1 MSCKIQ
7 VNHSSVT
14 EQLRKEVGTNEVLF
28 QTYFSEVMSE
38 DEFTPK
44 FNNWCKDHLDKTFDV
59 NNIETAA
66 EAVAAIKRYYNENY
80 PDINYSSKIKDDIIN
95 IGIFGYSSIAARD
108 FAKRVSA
115 NFMLD
120 FYHQLAHD
128 FHEKI
133 KGSKK
138 AYFADAVT
146 GRMEEIIAERLS
158 AITNMSEDDIYEI
171 IDEGDIAKLE
181 ELFGDNT
188 SIQNKNL
195 LAVYKEMIANRE
207 SFFTDVFRDS
217 RLGDLRFE
225 SDDDMSETGTYE
237 SVDEQQEGD
246 NNTPTDEDENKSQ
259 TDDKNNSIKELNEK
273 LGDYNNFMT
282 HVDMSVRSYLNSL
295 KKLNSEM
302 SFDGHYDYDL
312 NNDLGLP
319 DTMNA
324 EECCAVLYG
333 YGDFTNVASMITSI
347 REIAKNIPGF
357 TAFYQMADYLKE
369 NGDFAYEVY
378 RTFGKI
384 VISKLE
390 TILDGNN
397 AKSRISNR
405 TADKLTSL
413 RFEYLNS
420 VKATS
425 ILIDDISSKSIYKEL
440 YDDIESFKSLYEFYE
455 KISTNENTD
464 NAVLTTTNDELNR
477 QKKELI
483 AKLSSQLRR
492 YYPTIEDIAISN
504 YVSNAHNEDT
514 VGNFLNLAQL
524 LKETIDASYF
534 TQQQYNSRKAEIG
547 RAWAFNTK
555 LAEDKLKG
563 LRIKEKPMDMTD
575 LYEVDYVDSA
585 TQAAAF
591 NLTNELVKYTMVKT
605 ELNSRNV
612 HGNQSSDVI
621 NNSMITNIIN
631 TLKSQTAL
639 ENFGKYKG
647 QSRQYD
653 FSNIMIEHWN
663 YKKDEN
669 GNILKDKDGN
679 QIKDGT
685 QPINYGLFTQ
695 NPETKELT
703 PTPYAQR
710 LIRARLFNGATDI
723 ITSSNVLYSEMS
735 KGDYTVTG
743 FINFF
748 NTEENKEVISNKT
761 KDKVSILFAN
771 YFMRI
776 PSDAPKNFII
786 MAPRYSVGESRVG
799 ANDGLFRIEN
809 KVKADEKVY
818 QQINNI
824 ITVEQEYAALEG
836 NVVKRTL
843 NQLINDVTS
852 KDINNIV
859 LQNKK
864 AIFEENP
871 KVGNKVNVTFDYT
884 SKDGVSTQYV
894 LEGTLASDN
903 GRLVLQAPEFKGF
916 VGNTKSSDVNTSL
929 FNYFQKK
936 LIKKG
941 DIKRTINTSH
951 PIYQQFRQAFVQEL
965 NDAATAL
972 DRFFVTKNG
981 MVVLDDDINSPTYR
995 QPIFREGFDNTKATT
1010 RKLYAGYH
1018 VGKGKNIYEIDNS
1031 GKAHLTGTVFTSDR
1045 FKITKINKDG
1055 SVSEENYG
1063 QKILH
1068 EAVDFLYGGANGK
1081 YIQTTRSDNG
1091 VSVVLNDTQEA
1102 AIEKYLTE
1110 FINDYITDTQDRLEQ
1125 YEDFIPSN
1133 LINDNNVAEFAL
1145 NHHLMYINFNDLF
1158 EGDTKFYKDAQTFLK
1173 RAKEGQGSGVPYG
1186 IVDYNMDLSTPRTV
1200 IPSRLNTKTFERTL
1214 ADGSK
1219 DVLNKKAYDNAIA
1232 QGMTKEEAK
1241 RVANTINQTN
1251 KFRGVTIKN
1260 TIRTGETIGVFE
1272 KDKKGNIIYK
1282 NEKGEIVDKHSKGAV
1297 AQIKVKGSLFHKLIE
1312 ALTANKE
1319 ITKKEAENKAAN
1331 MLAGYD
1337 STTVNDA
1344 QSYITFEEWV
1354 RRISARG
1361 QLEKYMPLI
1370 DAILDESKPLDAKTI
1385 GEFVQVQKNF
1395 YYDQH
1400 YNAELGVIAPRQI
1413 KNAEFVLV
1421 PRLIKGTQLEQ
1432 VYNLMRDN
1440 GIDQLNT
1447 EETSKAGK
1455 ANVLILWDNDGNLT
1469 QENIDDFN
1477 ANAAQATELYNY
1489 NYLYTQQETPQ
1500 HVNAENKAGIQIMK
1514 KILDNIDPSSPL
1526 WETKQ
1531 HFFRLYCENIK
1542 DSFTELMDDFK
1553 LETDENGNLKLYKDE
1568 KGNFQIKGLDY
1579 KVLFTRFQEEVAR
1592 LGLDSNMLD
1601 YVTLDDIQVSDKS
1614 NNSSFTGAITKM
1626 PVDMSYVSTKVESIA
1641 QSLFNNRITR
1651 QKLPGFHAAQITN
1664 VGWKARKAPIV
1675 YKLNSAG
1682 QGKGFSDTITEE
1694 EFNKLPL
1701 KNRMFYTK
1709 TKGNIGASK
1718 ELKYHPDG
1726 EPYIEVMLPKSAFNL
1741 KYEKPDGTLKT
1752 DEELLKEIQNAE
1764 IDKIIGYRIPTE
1776 GKQSIAIMK
1785 VVGFTDDALGSTI
1798 VVPDD
1803 WVSQTGSDFD
1813 IDSVYGIT
1821 HSTYIDENG
1830 IIQKTKYHHQ
1840 ATNTDWLRYLTKKK
1854 KDTIFNAVFKSV
1866 MKEEA
1871 EAYHNVTDKV
1881 RPIIKE
1887 VQAPYVEDRKAKDN
1901 KVNGRE
1907 SFINQINAIIDRLNQ
1922 ELENTSYTEE
1932 EKANIQEFIDK
1943 CDTLATILDIEKKT
1957 LSPKKQEK
1965 VNTFVNKYKKEF
1977 NKAAK
1982 DNSIT
1987 TYDDIDSIPSEQR
2000 NTRDARNNEIL
2011 TSMIEI
2017 LSDLSS
2023 LEENLSRS
2031 NFDDIID
2038 ARDQAIDKNIAKRR
2052 KARSPYNFLDQADYQ
2067 EDVMSGAKLKAFSVT
2082 RDTFCS
2088 ICNTV
2093 RPKLFESHK
2102 VKVVYRAEDGYTLKN
2117 LKKSFENVEEIQ
2129 DGVFVVTHDTFGWSK
2144 NNKNAAGKIL
2154 TAYSSQT
2161 TAHILDAVKEG
2172 AIPNVNDLTFQVYK
2186 LFPDLGSDYDTG
2198 VPFIMQP
2205 GISRIVAAYNS
2216 NKSIYSRGKKNPV
2229 HAAIKSVA
2237 KELLAM
2243 DGIEVTDRMSVDTVI
2258 NMLQRYNSELSS
2270 IFGAGGQKY
2279 KISLE
2284 DKEITKLLISGSRL
2298 KDRLKSEGIFEGS
2311 SPVEEKRKLLFDLGT
2326 ILQYNKLS
2334 HLGNSISAYAR
2345 VCNPDKFGAK
2355 QTIFS
2360 TNKVF
2365 SDIKDVIADENPVLY
2380 VPGTT
2385 KNDSNKHFLEAIYPG
2400 VRGNLEEFI
2409 QSSDM
2414 NSAYPPLHYFLKYA
2428 TATSIKVNRTLFATQ
2443 DPKFVEEI
2451 MKLSNS
2457 FSGANAKMDEKT
2469 YKDFQNYV
2477 LTYLYGNTQV
2487 VSSAI
2492 TYIKNKGFMVVADSN
2507 KEDERRNK
2515 EDERRRIFGYGK
2527 DPDLRVK
2534 DEDGN
2539 LVEFRVKDINDPTEN
2554 EIKAFATMSPAQK
2567 ITWIQ
2572 GHFRES
2578 GVFKY
2583 IRTTLFNERQYRK
2596 NKAGSQTIE
2605 FVEGNANIETV
2616 YHEFEKCFFN
2626 DNPLVA
2632 LAALDIIKYAFAVE
2646 GFRMKRNGV
2655 SKVIKNSALY
2665 KDANENGTG
2674 IVKELNHAIGTI
2686 ADGSIDMD
2694 ILRDRFV
2701 RSHSTMYQIEPH
2713 YVEKVDKTTT
2723 HDYLEQDGTITKK
2736 VGKYKDY
2743 ELNNGKTGQYIIN
2756 LNTNNEND
2764 KELAEKYGM
2773 IYKVGEKNNYG
2784 VNKYV
2789 KLRFSKDTILYKI
2802 KEYYGEIIA
2811 YPLNLLEENETDDW
2825 SVNVQNNKYP
2835 DSSYYEEIIDEWYHP
2850 AEGSTTTSLKQIIES
2865 KKDSLASHKFVNKN
2879 KTTRSTYATTFDI
2892 NAKKT
2897 VDTGGFEDVID
2908 KVNSYF
2914 AQNPKGRLYLRSGAL
2929 AKYITH
2935 TGPINGS
2942 IQTINGKEY
2951 QIIKIDFKRYND
2963 MYIGER
2969 NKDHEIKR
2977 VDPQVKEIIERAR
2990 DGGYRVSDA
2999 FYIEPYKAPAP
3010 KDETQEEEIE
3020 VVRHSSITELGTNS
3034 MNAMYR
3040 RQSSEGDIEAGKALR
3055 RLHDKNIKAK
3065 DASVKLNLEE
3075 VISTSAEYVTVTTN
3089 KILNDL
3095 KYFIQDETGTYHSV
3109 NDPKTI
3115 DLIRNNPDER
3125 DRFLKT
3131 LLDARAFVRNYRMI
3145 NDLDIDSEDE
3155 ALRRDLNK
3163 IKDAIN
3169 SLRNANIINY
3179 AEERFANEYLA
3190 KLSDNP
3196 LVQKEYLS
3204 LLDGYHSAGAFDAWV
3219 NDLQETSSPLLQII
3233 TKEVMGGIRAK
3244 EMQATQRVR
3253 EFKAKLNELKKA
3265 AKDAGVTIDWK
3276 NIIDEN
3282 GRFIQKYNQAFTE
3295 KLEELSNAVN
3305 VAKAEYGEGSIEYL
3319 NAKFEYDKWKLNHI
3333 HRVLKDDYYQ
3343 RKLELEEA
3351 MLKPFSEIYEAYHK
3365 LAARRREI
3373 LSHTVNG
3380 TLEER
3385 YQEELKKVKQDI
3397 DNLTAPYFY
3406 DAATGTFTEKYSID
3420 DPENP
3425 FTGKQKQ
3432 IYNIDAAIALKNYLT
3447 SMKELNDEYYTHDA
3461 KFGFD
3466 EELEK
3471 NLDIITNYEMRDANG
3486 RITTPMAELM
3496 KHDDYVKAKEW
3507 IEHNARYV
3515 MDPETQKFIN
3525 DAFKGLREGKDG
3537 RKTLGLLAKCKDA
3550 YDTHGVIN
3558 AMLFDDDE
3566 IAKIKE
3572 EQLAN
3577 YNIREGQPY
3586 ADRSL
3591 INNAPTDSTQ
3601 FKIEF
3606 YTSMKSNGIPNQEYI
3621 RLVNEINSILAPYY
3635 ETTTRTLHTSEITE
3649 EDLQKL
3655 ADLYDTIEETKKTI
3669 DATNGRTV
3677 RQYIKSNVDFVV
3689 DMEKYEEQK
3698 EYAKQKG
3705 QRYLTLWQ
3713 TVNER
3718 VEEDDSGNITVV
3730 PNRRIYGYAVPK
3742 GYKADGTGDNS
3753 MVDKKKTDALNVV
3766 HNYCKTVK
3774 TEYYYKKYKEMRAK
3788 TEAEFKAWYDANHIY
3803 NPYNHTYEPIQCWT
3817 SMEIEPMSDDGEH
3830 EIAGMWVPAF
3840 NQLEIRPKDGK
3851 DKHGNLD
3858 GSPDMTNPNYRH
3870 GMSNAAN
3877 YKSEGAK
3884 FDDTLTPITHK
3895 NYSDEINYDNNTV
3908 MNPYEQQISEYM
3920 QETLQQLAHT
3930 TSAKRYFD
3938 KGYMPSRAKR
3948 PERDAKFYAKEVVK
3962 MLGWIE
3968 GASGRE
3974 AWYED
3979 IDYANDRTPDMPML
3993 GQLKSKDS
4001 IEINYKKPQRSE
4013 YPDTEEG
4020 TTKYNKKLEEY
4031 NKNVKEAE
4039 EANAKIHRE
4048 MLDNDWESVMEEFIE
4063 KAAHFNAVQDNKY
4076 MLFYAKQML
4085 DKIDVYVKNEG
4096 FNDLQRDGINS
4107 SEDQNRYVTK
4117 KDTRLQEQY
4126 VNWIRRLVYDQWK
4139 KPNNHLTKYANIL
4152 QSMTSAK
4159 FMMLNVTGGIANVT
4173 LGETQIL
4180 GEVFAKEYF
4189 GKDTWAMGMN
4199 SWRAGLPSFLADMYK
4214 DTSSSVEGAIIKFMN
4229 VVDFDENTGVVHVPD
4244 AEEYLKRAR
4253 DLAFSP
4259 QAMGE
4264 HFMQNSAMFSMMH
4277 SHRLF
4282 VNHDKKNNGRLSYY
4296 VMNEAEYMRDANERA
4311 LQMILTDAQQAKWK
4325 KFVEYETS
4333 DANRTK
4339 EYAWFRKDLTTE
4351 FANLY
4356 LNDQQKQEFIAKR
4369 QELQNK
4375 AKEEF
4380 NNDEAHPTLFS
4391 QLSLGSDGKL
4401 AFKNDSILA
4410 SLGDEAY
4417 QILGRFKGRVI
4428 SVNKKIHGIYDRL
4441 GAAKW
4446 ESYWWG
4452 GIVMQYHKHLYPG
4465 IMKRYRRQGYFNEER
4480 GTIEKGCYASIKDF
4494 LAMPLHKHKF
4504 ATKLKAD
4511 NNMSDSELQAI
4522 EGMQNLIR
4530 DYVEFATHIKTNWN
4544 MLPEYERAN
4553 IKRALGDLAG
4563 VFSAICL
4570 AIALRAIA
4578 DDDDDQG
4585 LIYNLA
4591 MYECDRLASESFM
4604 YNPFGIVS
4612 EGQKLWSSPIA
4623 VQSGIE
4629 DLLHAAGF
4637 ISQWIIQGEDF
4648 DPYYQTGLYAGE
4660 NKLWVN
4666 LRRQIPM
4673 YHAIN
4678 MIERLERSNKYYKLG
4693 DNMLS
4698 IIPIKDIADWI
4709 RE

>member
-1 MSCKIQ
+1 MSCKIE

-14 EQLRKEVGTNEVLF
+14 EQLRNEVGTNEVLF
-28 QTYFSEVMSE
+28 QSYFSEVMSE
-38 DEFTPK
+38 DKFTSEF
-44 FNNWCKDHLDKTFDV
+44 NDWCNIHFGKIFDV
-59 NNIETAA
+59 NNSDTSI
-66 EAVAAIKRYYNENY
+66 EAVKAIKRYYNEHY
-80 PDINYSSKIKDDIIN
+80 PDINYFSKLKYDLTL
-95 IGIFGYSSIAARD
+95 IGRFGYSNIAVRE
-108 FAKRVSA
+108 FAKRITA
-115 NFMLD
+115 NFILD

-133 KGSKK
+133 EGSKK
-138 AYFADAVT
+138 VYFADAVT
-146 GRMEEIIAERLS
+146 ARIEEIIAERLS
-158 AITNMSEDDIYEI
+158 NITNMSEDDIYEI
-171 IDEGDIAKLE
+171 IDNGDISRLE

-188 SIQNKNL
+188 SIQNKNV
-195 LAVYKEMIANRE
+195 LALYKEMISNRE
-207 SFFTDVFRDS
+207 NFFTEVFRDS
-217 RLGDLRFE
+217 RLGDLRFK

-237 SVDEQQEGD
+237 TVEEQEDED
-246 NNTPTDEDENKSQ
+246 NNNPSNEEDNKSQ
-259 TDDKNNSIKELNEK
+259 IDDKNNTIKQLNEK
-273 LGDYNNFMT
+273 DGQFNNFMT

-295 KKLNSEM
+295 KKLNSET
-302 SFDGHYDYDL
+302 SFEGHYDFDL
-312 NNDLGLP
+312 NNELGIP

-324 EECCAVLYG
+324 DECCSVLYTD
-333 YGDFTNVASMITSI
+333 GDFTNVKSMIISI
-347 REIAKNIPGF
+347 REIAKSIPGF
-357 TAFYQMADYLKE
+357 TAFYQMADYLEE

-390 TILDGNN
+390 TIMDGDK
-397 AKSRISNR
+397 AKSRTSNR
-405 TADKLTSL
+405 NADRLTSL

-425 ILIDDISSKSIYKEL
+425 ILLDDISSKSIYEEL
-440 YDDIESFKSLYEFYE
+440 YNDIQSFKSIYEYSKTMSNKE
-455 KISTNENTD
+455 AMDVADLMTI
-464 NAVLTTTNDELNR
+464 NDEVYK

-483 AKLSSQLRR
+483 AKISSQLRR
-492 YYPTIEDIAISN
+492 YYPTIDDISIAN
-504 YVSNAHNEDT
+504 YISNAHDGNIVD
-514 VGNFLNLAQL
+514 NFLNLAQR
-524 LKETIDASYF
+524 LKETIDASYL
-534 TQQQYNSRKAEIG
+534 TQQLYNSRKAEIG
-547 RAWAFNTK
+547 KVWAFN
-555 LAEDKLKG
+555 EKLKQDKIEG
-563 LRIKEKPMDMTD
+563 IRLKEKPKDMTD
-575 LYEVDYVDSA
+575 LYAIDYVDPA

-591 NLTNELVKYTMVKT
+591 NLANELVKYTTVKT

-621 NNSMITNIIN
+621 NNSMITNIMN

-679 QIKDGT
+679 PIKDGK

-703 PTPYAQR
+703 PTSYAQR
-710 LIRARLFNGATDI
+710 LIKARLFSGASDI

-735 KGDYTVTG
+735 KGDYVATS

-748 NTEENKEVISNKT
+748 NVEESTEPVS
-761 KDKVSILFAN
+761 DKVSIKFAN

-776 PSDAPKNFII
+776 PSDAPKNFI
-786 MAPRYSVGESRVG
+786 MTAPKYSVGESSVG
-799 ANDGLFRIEN
+799 ANDSLFRIEN
-809 KVKADEKVY
+809 KVEADRKVN

-824 ITVEQEYAALEG
+824 ATVGEEYLALEG
-836 NVVKRTL
+836 NYVNVSL
-843 NQLINDVTS
+843 NQLIHNVTS
-852 KDINNIV
+852 KNINNIV
-859 LQNKK
+859 IQNNK
-864 AIFEENP
+864 AIFEEKP
-871 KVGNKVNVTFDYT
+871 KVGDKVNVRFDYT
-884 SKDGVSTQYV
+884 SKDGVSTQYI
-894 LEGTLASDN
+894 LEGTLTNEN
-903 GRLVLQAPEFKGF
+903 GRLVLQTPEFKGF
-916 VGNTKSSDVNTSL
+916 VGDTKSSDVMRSL
-929 FNYFQKK
+929 ENHFQKK
-936 LIKKG
+936 LIKSG
-941 DIKRTINTSH
+941 DIKRSINTKH
-951 PIYQQFRQAFVQEL
+951 PIYQQFRQVFVQEL
-965 NDAATAL
+965 NDAATAI

-981 MVVLDDDINSPTYR
+981 MVVLDDNIDSPTYR
-995 QPIFREGFDNTKATT
+995 QPIFREGFDNSKATT

-1018 VGKGKNIYEIDNS
+1018 VAKGKNILEIDDS
-1031 GKAHLTGTVFTSDR
+1031 GKAHLTGAVFTSDR
-1045 FKITKINKDG
+1045 FKITKTNEDG
-1055 SVSEENYG
+1055 SIDERNYG
-1063 QKILH
+1063 QEILD
-1068 EAVDFLYGGANGK
+1068 EAIDFLYGGANGK
-1081 YIQTTRSDNG
+1081 YVKTTRSNNG
-1091 VSVVLNDTQEA
+1091 VNVVLNEAQES
-1102 AIEKYLTE
+1102 AIEKKLTE
-1110 FINDYITDTQDRLEQ
+1110 FINDYIADTQDRLEQ

-1133 LINDNNVAEFAL
+1133 LMTDSNITEFAL
-1145 NHHLMYINFNDLF
+1145 NYHLMYVNFNDLF

-1173 RAKEGQGSGVPYG
+1173 RAKESQGSGVPYG
-1186 IVDYNMDLSTPRTV
+1186 VVDYDIDLSAPRTI

-1219 DVLNKKAYDNAIA
+1219 AVLNQKAYDDAIA
-1232 QGMTKEEAK
+1232 QGMKEEEAK

-1260 TIRTGETIGVFE
+1260 TIRTSQEVAV
-1272 KDKKGNIIYK
+1272 KDKNGAK
-1282 NEKGEIVDKHSKGAV
+1282 EDGAV
-1297 AQIKVKGSLFHKLIE
+1297 TKKLIE
-1312 ALTANKE
+1312 ALRASGMTLKDA
-1319 ITKKEAENKAAN
+1319 TDKARD
-1331 MLAGYD
+1331 MMSGYHN
-1337 STTVNDA
+1337 TTVNDA

-1354 RRISARG
+1354 RRVSARG

-1370 DAILDESKPLDAKTI
+1370 EAVLDESKPLDAKTI
-1385 GEFVQVQKNF
+1385 SEFIQVQKNF

-1400 YNAELGVIAPRQI
+1400 YNSELGVIAPRQI

-1421 PRLIKGTQLEQ
+1421 PRLIRGTELEQ

-1455 ANVLILWDNDGNLT
+1455 ANVLTLWDNDGNLT

-1500 HVNAENKAGIQIMK
+1500 HVDAENKAGIQIMK
-1514 KILDNIDPSSPL
+1514 KILDNIDSSSPL
-1526 WETKQ
+1526 YKIKQ
-1531 HFFRLYCENIK
+1531 HFFRLYSENIK
-1542 DSFTELMDDFK
+1542 DSFSELMDELN
-1553 LETDENGNLKLYKDE
+1553 LETDENGNLKLDKD
-1568 KGNFQIKGLDY
+1568 GNIKGLDY
-1579 KVLFTRFQEEVAR
+1579 QVLFTRFLEEVAR

-1601 YVTLDDIQVSDKS
+1601 YVTLDDIQVSDKFNDS
-1614 NNSSFTGAITKM
+1614 PLTCAITKM

-1641 QSLFNNRITR
+1641 QSIFNSRITR

-1664 VGWKARKAPIV
+1664 VGWKAKNAPIV

-1682 QGKGFSDTITEE
+1682 KGKGFADTITEE

-1701 KNRMFYTK
+1701 KNRMLYTK

-1726 EPYIEVMLPKSAFNL
+1726 EAYIEVMLPKSAFNL

-1785 VVGFTDDALGSTI
+1785 VVGFVDDALGSTI

-1821 HSTYIDENG
+1821 YSTYIDENG
-1830 IIQKTKYHHQ
+1830 IIQNKKYHHQ

-1854 KDTIFNAVFKSV
+1854 KDTIFNEVFKYV

-1887 VQAPYVEDRKAKDN
+1887 VQESYVEERKIEGN
-1901 KVNGRE
+1901 KVNKRE
-1907 SFINQINAIIDRLNQ
+1907 SFINQINAVINRLNQ
-1922 ELENTSYTEE
+1922 ELENISYTEE

-1957 LSPKKQEK
+1957 LSSKKEEK
-1965 VNTFVNKYKKEF
+1965 VNAFVDKYKEEF

-1982 DNSIT
+1982 NNNIT
-1987 TYDDIDSIPSEQR
+1987 TYDDINSIPSEQR

-2011 TSMIEI
+2011 TSMITI

-2093 RPKLFESHK
+2093 RPKLFNSHQ

-2117 LKKSFENVEEIQ
+2117 LKKSFDNVEEIQ

-2144 NNKNAAGKIL
+2144 NNKNTVGKII

-2186 LFPDLGSDYDTG
+2186 LFPDLGSDYNTG

-2216 NKSIYSRGKKNPV
+2216 SKSIYSRGKKNPI
-2229 HAAIKSVA
+2229 HTAIKSVA

-2243 DGIEVTDRMSVDTVI
+2243 DSVEVTDKMSIDTVI
-2258 NMLQRYNSELSS
+2258 KMLQRYNSEISTL
-2270 IFGAGGQKY
+2270 FGASGQKY

-2284 DKEITKLLISGSRL
+2284 DEEVAKLLISGSRL
-2298 KDRLKSEGIFEGS
+2298 KERLKSEGIFEGS
-2311 SPVEEKRKLLFDLGT
+2311 SPVEKKRKLLFDLGT

-2334 HLGNSISAYAR
+2334 HLGNSISSYAR

-2360 TNKVF
+2360 TNEVF
-2365 SDIKDVIADENPVLY
+2365 SNIKNIIEDENPSMY
-2380 VPGTT
+2380 VPSTNNT
-2385 KNDSNKHFLEAIYPG
+2385 DKNKNFIEAIYPG
-2400 VRGNLEEFI
+2400 VRGTLEEFI

-2428 TATSIKVNRTLFATQ
+2428 TATSIKINRTLFRTQ
-2443 DPKFVEEI
+2443 DPSFVKEI
-2451 MKLSNS
+2451 MKLNES
-2457 FSGANAKMDEKT
+2457 FSGKYTRMDEKT
-2469 YKDFQNYV
+2469 YKDFKNYI
-2477 LTYLYGNTQV
+2477 LNYLYSNTQT

-2492 TYIKNKGFMVVADSN
+2492 TYIPGKGFMVVADS
-2507 KEDERRNK
+2507 NK

-2534 DEDGN
+2534 DKNGD
-2539 LVEFRVKDINDPTEN
+2539 LVEFRVEDINNPTQD
-2554 EIKAFATMSPAQK
+2554 EINAFATLSPAQK

-2583 IRTTLFNERQYRK
+2583 IRTTLFNERKYRA

-2616 YHEFEKCFFN
+2616 YNEFEKCFFTEH
-2626 DNPLVA
+2626 PLVA

-2646 GFRMKRNGV
+2646 GFKMKRNGV

-2665 KDANENGTG
+2665 KDSKEDGTG
-2674 IVKELNHAIGTI
+2674 IVDEINRAIGTI
-2686 ADGSIDMD
+2686 SDGSIDMNT
-2694 ILRDRFV
+2694 LRERFV
-2701 RSHSTMYQIEPH
+2701 RSHSNIYQIETH
-2713 YVEKVDKTTT
+2713 YVEKNDKK
-2723 HDYLEQDGTITKK
+2723 Q
-2736 VGKYKDY
+2736 Y
-2743 ELNNGKTGQYIIN
+2743 ELNRIDVG
-2756 LNTNNEND
+2756 TNNVSNGIIHIDMQNTEYD
-2764 KELAEKYGM
+2764 GRELAEKYGM
-2773 IYKVGEKNNYG
+2773 MYNADDAYNYG
-2784 VNKYV
+2784 INKYV
-2789 KLRFSKDTILYKI
+2789 KLRFGKDTVLYKVTGN
-2802 KEYYGEIIA
+2802 YNEIIA
-2811 YPLNLLEENETDDW
+2811 YPLNLLEENETEDW
-2825 SVNVQNNKYP
+2825 SVNIQNNKHP
-2835 DSSYYEEIIDEWYHP
+2835 DSSYYEEIINERFNIT
-2850 AEGSTTTSLKQIIES
+2850 EGSINSSLKQIIEL
-2865 KKDSLASHKFVNKN
+2865 KKDILDSHKFVNKN
-2879 KTTRSTYATTFDI
+2879 RTTKSTYAKTFDI

-2897 VDTGGFEDVID
+2897 VDTGGFEDVIN

-2914 AQNPKGRLYLRSGAL
+2914 TENPKGRLYLRSRAL

-2935 TGPINGS
+2935 TGAVNGS

-2951 QIIKIDFKRYND
+2951 QIVKMDFKRYND
-2963 MYIGER
+2963 LYIGER
-2969 NKDHEIKR
+2969 NKNHEIKNI
-2977 VDPQVKEIIERAR
+2977 DPQVKEIIEKAR
-2990 DGGYRVSDA
+2990 DAGYRVSDA
-2999 FYIEPYKAPAP
+2999 FYIEPYKAPSP
-3010 KDETQEEEIE
+3010 TDEIQEEVDI
-3020 VVRHSSITELGTNS
+3020 VKHSSVTELGTNS
-3034 MNAMYR
+3034 MKAMYR
-3040 RQSSEGDIEAGKALR
+3040 RQRSEGDVEAGKALR
-3055 RLHDKNIKAK
+3055 RLYDKDIIAK
-3065 DASVKLNLEE
+3065 DASVKLNLGE

-3109 NDPKTI
+3109 NDPETI
-3115 DLIRNNPDER
+3115 NIIRNNPDER
-3125 DRFLKT
+3125 NRFLKT
-3131 LLDARAFVRNYRMI
+3131 LLDARAFVRNYSII

-3155 ALRRDLNK
+3155 SLRRDLNK
-3163 IKDAIN
+3163 IKNAIN

-3190 KLSDNP
+3190 KLSDNY
-3196 LVQKEYLS
+3196 LVQQDIIS

-3233 TKEVMGGIRAK
+3233 TKEVMGDIRAK
-3244 EMQATQRVR
+3244 EMQATERIR
-3253 EFKAKLNELKKA
+3253 EFKNKLKELKEKA
-3265 AKDAGVTIDWK
+3265 KAAGVTIDWK

-3282 GRFIQKYNQAFTE
+3282 GKFIQRYNQAFTE
-3295 KLEELSNAVN
+3295 KLEELRDTMNT
-3305 VAKAEYGEGSIEYL
+3305 AKAEHGEGSIEHL
-3319 NAKFEYDKWKLNHI
+3319 NAKFEYDKWKLNH
-3333 HRVLKDDYYQ
+3333 VNQQLKDDYYQ
-3343 RKLELEEA
+3343 RKLELEER
-3351 MLKPFSEIYEAYHK
+3351 MLTEFPKVYEAYSK
-3365 LAARRREI
+3365 LDAKRREI
-3373 LSHTVNG
+3373 LSHIANG

-3397 DNLTAPYFY
+3397 DNLIALYFY
-3406 DAATGTFTEKYSID
+3406 DSTTDTFVEKYSID

-3425 FTGKQKQ
+3425 FKGEQKL
-3432 IYNIDAAIALKNYLT
+3432 INNIDAAVALKNYLT
-3447 SMKELNDEYYTHDA
+3447 SIKELRDEYYTQDA

-3515 MDPETQKFIN
+3515 ISPETQKFIN
-3525 DAFKGLREGKDG
+3525 DAFKVLREKKNG
-3537 RKTLGLLAKCKDA
+3537 REVLKLLAKRKDA

-3566 IAKIKE
+3566 IARIKE
-3572 EQLAN
+3572 EQLTN

-3591 INNAPTDSTQ
+3591 ISNAPTDNTQ

-3606 YTSMKSNGIPNQEYI
+3606 YNKMKSNGIPNQEYLK
-3621 RLVNEINSILAPYY
+3621 LVNEINSILAPYY
-3635 ETTTRTLHTSEITE
+3635 ETSTRTLHTSEITE
-3649 EDLQKL
+3649 EDLERLK
-3655 ADLYDTIEETKKTI
+3655 DLYDTIEETKKTVN
-3669 DATNGRTV
+3669 ATNGKVV
-3677 RQYIKSNVDFVV
+3677 RAYIKSNVDFVF

-3698 EYAKQKG
+3698 EYAMQKG
-3705 QRYLTLWQ
+3705 SRYLMLWQ
-3713 TVNER
+3713 AVNER
-3718 VEEDDSGNITVV
+3718 IETDDSGNVKVV
-3730 PNRRIYGYAVPK
+3730 PNRKIYGYAVPK
-3742 GYKADGTGDNS
+3742 GYKSDGTGDNS
-3753 MVDKKKTDALNVV
+3753 MVAVEKTKALNII

-3774 TEYYYKKYKEMRAK
+3774 TEYYYMKYKEMKAK
-3788 TEAEFKAWYDANHIY
+3788 GDEEFYTWYKANHIY

-3817 SMEIEPMSDDGEH
+3817 RMEIEPMSDDGEH
-3830 EIAGMWVPAF
+3830 EAAGIWVPAF
-3840 NQLEIRPKDGK
+3840 NQLETRPKDGK
-3851 DKHGNLD
+3851 DKNGNSD
-3858 GSPDMTNPNYRH
+3858 GSPDMTNHNYRY
-3870 GMSNAAN
+3870 GMSTAAN
-3877 YKSEGAK
+3877 YKSISPETK
-3884 FDDTLTPITHK
+3884 YKDNVNYERKSNLT
-3895 NYSDEINYDNNTV
+3895 S
-3908 MNPYEQQISEYM
+3908 EQQKYHDDIRDFM

-3974 AWYED
+3974 SWYKD
-3979 IDYANDRTPDMPML
+3979 IDYAKDKTPDMPML
-3993 GQLKSKDS
+3993 SQLKSKDS
-4001 IEINYKKPQRSE
+4001 IKIDYKKPQRSE

-4020 TTKYNKKLEEY
+4020 TNEYNKKLEEY

-4039 EANAKIHRE
+4039 EVNAKIHRE
-4048 MLDNDWESVMEEFIE
+4048 MLDNDWESIMEEFIE

-4076 MLFYAKQML
+4076 MLFYAKRML

-4096 FNDLQRDGINS
+4096 FNDLQRDDVDF
-4107 SEDQNRYVTK
+4107 SEDQNSYVTK

-4189 GKDTWAMGMN
+4189 GKEAWAKGMN

-4229 VVDFDENTGVVHVPD
+4229 VVDFDENNGIVHIPD
-4244 AEEYLKRAR
+4244 TEEYLKRAR
-4253 DLAFSP
+4253 DLTFSP
-4259 QAMGE
+4259 QTMTE

-4282 VNHDKKNNGRLSYY
+4282 INHDKKNNGRLSYR
-4296 VMNEAEYMRDANERA
+4296 VMNEAEYIRDANERA
-4311 LQMILTDAQQAKWK
+4311 LKMILTDAQKIKWE
-4325 KFVEYETS
+4325 KFVKYETS

-4356 LNDQQKQEFIAKR
+4356 LNDDKQKQEFINKSKKLR
-4369 QELQNK
+4369 DK

-4380 NNDEAHPTLFS
+4380 NDDEKHPTLFS
-4391 QLSLGSDGKL
+4391 QFSLGSDGKL
-4401 AFKNDSILA
+4401 AFKDDSILA
-4410 SLGDEAY
+4410 KLQNKTKEKFKDDSILAKHEDEAY

-4428 SVNKKIHGIYDRL
+4428 SVNKKIHGVYDRL

-4504 ATKLKAD
+4504 AAKLKAD

-4522 EGMQNLIR
+4522 EGIQNIIK

-4553 IKRALGDLAG
+4553 IKRALGDLIG
-4563 VFSAICL
+4563 VFSAICV
-4570 AIALRAIA
+4570 AIALRAFV
-4578 DDDDDQG
+4578 DDDDEEG
-4585 LIYNLA
+4585 LVYNLF
-4591 MYECDRLASESFM
+4591 MYEADRLASESFM
-4604 YNPFGIVS
+4604 YNPLGIVS
-4612 EGQKLWSSPIA
+4612 EGQKLWSSPVA
-4623 VQSGIE
+4623 VQSGLE
-4629 DLLHAAGF
+4629 DLFHTAGF

-4666 LRRQIPM
+4666 IRRQIPM

-4678 MIERLERSNKYYKLG
+4678 MVERLERSNKYYKLG

-4698 IIPIKDIADWI
+4698 IIPVKDIADWI
-4709 RE
+4709 KE

>member
-7 VNHSSVT
+7 VNHSSIT
-14 EQLRKEVGTNEVLF
+14 EQLRNEVGTNEVLF
-28 QTYFSEVMSE
+28 QSYFSEVMSE
-38 DEFTPK
+38 DEFTSE
-44 FNNWCKDHLDKTFDV
+44 FNDWCNTRLGKTFDV
-59 NNIETAA
+59 NNSDTAA
-66 EAVAAIKRYYNENY
+66 EAVEAIKRYYNENH
-80 PDINYSSKIKDDIIN
+80 PDINYSSRIQNDTTN
-95 IGIFGYSSIAARD
+95 VGHFGYNSIASRE
-108 FAKRVSA
+108 FAKRVAA

-133 KGSKK
+133 EGSKK

-171 IDEGDIAKLE
+171 IDEGNISKLE

-207 SFFTDVFRDS
+207 GFFTEVFRDS

-295 KKLNSEM
+295 KKLNSEIG
-302 SFDGHYDYDL
+302 FDGHYDFDL

-324 EECCAVLYG
+324 DECCAVLYS
-333 YGDFTNVASMITSI
+333 YGDFTNLKSMIASI

-357 TAFYQMADYLKE
+357 TAFHQMADYLEE
-369 NGDFAYEVY
+369 NGDFAYEIY
-378 RTFGKI
+378 RTFGKT

-390 TILDGNN
+390 TVMDGNKG
-397 AKSRISNR
+397 KSRTSNR
-405 TADKLTSL
+405 SADKLTSL

-420 VKATS
+420 AKATS
-425 ILIDDISSKSIYKEL
+425 ILLDDISSKNIYNEL
-440 YDDIESFKSLYEFYE
+440 YQDIQSFKSLYEDS
-455 KISTNENTD
+455 KTMSTEEAMD
-464 NAVLTTTNDELNR
+464 VADLMAINDELDK
-477 QKKELI
+477 QKKDLV
-483 AKLSSQLRR
+483 AKISSQLRR
-492 YYPTIEDIAISN
+492 YYPTIEDTAIAN
-504 YVSNAHNEDT
+504 YVSNAHDGD
-514 VGNFLNLAQL
+514 VIGNLLNLAQR
-524 LKETIDASYF
+524 LKETIDASYL

-547 RAWAFNTK
+547 RAWAFNKK
-555 LAEDKLKG
+555 LAQDKAEG
-563 LRIKEKPMDMTD
+563 LRMSEEPKDMTD
-575 LYEVDYVDSA
+575 LYAVDYVDPA

-591 NLTNELVKYTMVKT
+591 NLANELVKYTMIKT

-621 NNSMITNIIN
+621 NNSMITNVIN

-679 QIKDGT
+679 PIKDGK

-710 LIRARLFNGATDI
+710 LIRARLFSGASDI

-735 KGDYTVTG
+735 KGDYVATS
-743 FINFF
+743 FLNFF
-748 NTEENKEVISNKT
+748 NVEESTEPVS
-761 KDKVSILFAN
+761 DKVSIKFAN

-776 PSDAPKNFII
+776 PSDAPKNFI
-786 MAPRYSVGESRVG
+786 MTAPKYSVGESRVG

-809 KVKADEKVY
+809 KVEADRKIY
-818 QQINNI
+818 QQING
-824 ITVEQEYAALEG
+824 ITTVGEEYAALEG
-836 NVVKRTL
+836 NAVKRSL
-843 NQLINDVTS
+843 NQLIHNVTS
-852 KDINNIV
+852 RNINNII

-871 KVGNKVNVTFDYT
+871 KVGDKVNVTFDYT

-894 LEGTLASDN
+894 LEGTLANEN

-929 FNYFQKK
+929 FNHFQKK
-936 LIKKG
+936 LIKSG
-941 DIKRTINTSH
+941 DIKRSINTNH
-951 PIYQQFRQAFVQEL
+951 PIYQQFRQVFVQEL

-981 MVVLDDDINSPTYR
+981 MVELDDNIDSPTYG
-995 QPIFREGFDNTKATT
+995 QPIFRGGFDNSRATT

-1018 VGKGKNIYEIDNS
+1018 VGKGKNILDIDDN

-1045 FKITKINKDG
+1045 FKITKTNKDG
-1055 SVSEENYG
+1055 SVTERNYG
-1063 QKILH
+1063 QEILD

-1081 YIQTTRSDNG
+1081 YVQTTRSDNG
-1091 VSVVLNDTQEA
+1091 VSVVLNDEQEA
-1102 AIEKYLTE
+1102 VIEQKLTE
-1110 FINDYITDTQDRLEQ
+1110 FINDYVADTQDRMEQ
-1125 YEDFIPSN
+1125 YEDFIPSY
-1133 LINDNNVAEFAL
+1133 LISDNNVAEFAL

-1158 EGDTKFYKDAQTFLK
+1158 EGDTKFYKDTQTFLK
-1173 RAKEGQGSGVPYG
+1173 RAKEAQGSGVPYG
-1186 IVDYNMDLSTPRTV
+1186 IVDYNMDLSAPRTT

-1214 ADGSK
+1214 ANGSK
-1219 DVLNKKAYDNAIA
+1219 AVLNQKAYDDAIA
-1232 QGMTKEEAK
+1232 QGMSEEEAK
-1241 RVANTINQTN
+1241 RVANMITQTN

-1260 TIRTGETIGVFE
+1260 TIRTSQEVAV
-1272 KDKKGNIIYK
+1272 
-1282 NEKGEIVDKHSKGAV
+1282 KGENGAKQDGAV
-1297 AQIKVKGSLFHKLIE
+1297 TKKLIE
-1312 ALTANKE
+1312 ALRASGTTVKDA
-1319 ITKKEAENKAAN
+1319 TNKARQM
-1331 MLAGYD
+1331 MLGYYG
-1337 STTVNDA
+1337 TTVNDA

-1354 RRISARG
+1354 RRVSARG

-1370 DAILDESKPLDAKTI
+1370 EAILDESKPLDAKTI

-1400 YNAELGVIAPRQI
+1400 YNAELGIIAPRQI

-1455 ANVLILWDNDGNLT
+1455 ANVLTLWDNDGNLT

-1477 ANAAQATELYNY
+1477 ANAAQAIELYNY

-1500 HVNAENKAGIQIMK
+1500 HLDAENKAGIQIMK
-1514 KILDNIDPSSPL
+1514 KILDNIDSTSPL

-1531 HFFRLYCENIK
+1531 HFFRLYSENIK
-1542 DSFTELMDDFK
+1542 DSFAELMDEFQ
-1553 LETDENGNLKLYKDE
+1553 LETDENGNLKLDKD
-1568 KGNFQIKGLDY
+1568 GNIQGLDY
-1579 KVLFTRFQEEVAR
+1579 QLFFTRLQEEVAR

-1601 YVTLDDIQVSDKS
+1601 YVTLDDTQVSDKS
-1614 NNSSFTGAITKM
+1614 NDSPLTGASTIM
-1626 PVDMSYVSTKVESIA
+1626 PTYMSNVSTKLESIA
-1641 QSLFNNRITR
+1641 QSLFNSRITR

-1664 VGWKARKAPIV
+1664 VGFAPISGTIQN
-1675 YKLNSAG
+1675 YKYAS
-1682 QGKGFSDTITEE
+1682 TIQ
-1694 EFNKLPL
+1694 K
-1701 KNRMFYTK
+1701 K
-1709 TKGNIGASK
+1709 
-1718 ELKYHPDG
+1718 LKYHPAIYKHNDTNKTIS
-1726 EPYIEVMLPKSAFNL
+1726 EEQWNNLESDDKRSEYTQTTASYVEIMLPKSAFNL
-1741 KYEKPDGTLKT
+1741 KYEKPDGTRKT
-1752 DEELLKEIQNAE
+1752 DEELLKEIQDAK
-1764 IDKIIGYRIPTE
+1764 IDEVIGYRIPTE
-1776 GKQSIAIMK
+1776 GKQSICIMK
-1785 VVGFTDDALGSTI
+1785 VVGFVDDALGSTI

-1813 IDSVYGIT
+1813 IDSVYGINY
-1821 HSTYIDENG
+1821 STYIDENG
-1830 IIQKTKYHHQ
+1830 VVQKKEYHKE

-1871 EAYHNVTDKV
+1871 DAYHNVTDKV

-1887 VQAPYVEDRKAKDN
+1887 VQAPYVEERKAKGS

-1907 SFINQINAIIDRLNQ
+1907 SFINQINAVIKRLNQ
-1922 ELENTSYTEE
+1922 EFEDASYTEE
-1932 EKANIQEFIDK
+1932 EKANIQEFIDR

-1957 LSPKKQEK
+1957 LSPKKEER
-1965 VNTFVNKYKKEF
+1965 VNAFIDKYKEEF

-1982 DNSIT
+1982 DNNIT
-1987 TYDDIDSIPSEQR
+1987 TYDDINSIPSEQR

-2011 TSMIEI
+2011 ASMIEI
-2017 LSDLSS
+2017 LSHPTA

-2093 RPKLFESHK
+2093 RPRLFESHQ
-2102 VKVVYRAEDGYTLKN
+2102 VKVVYRAADGYTLKN
-2117 LKKSFENVEEIQ
+2117 LKKSFKNVEEIQ

-2172 AIPNVNDLTFQVYK
+2172 SIPNVNDLTFQVYK
-2186 LFPDLGSDYDTG
+2186 LFPDLGSDYNTG
-2198 VPFIMQP
+2198 VSFIMQP

-2216 NKSIYSRGKKNPV
+2216 NKSIYSRGRKNPV

-2284 DKEITKLLISGSRL
+2284 DKEVAKLLISGSRL
-2298 KDRLKSEGIFEGS
+2298 KERLKSEGVFEGS

-2365 SDIKDVIADENPVLY
+2365 RDINDIIADENPAMY
-2380 VPGTT
+2380 VPGAT

-2400 VRGNLEEFI
+2400 VRGSLEEFI

-2428 TATSIKVNRTLFATQ
+2428 TATSIKVNRTLFETQ
-2443 DPKFVEEI
+2443 DPRFVEEI
-2451 MKLSNS
+2451 MKLTNS
-2457 FSGANAKMDEKT
+2457 FSGAYARMDEKT

-2477 LTYLYGNTQV
+2477 LTYLYGNTQA

-2492 TYIKNKGFMVVADSN
+2492 TYVPGKGFMVVADSN

-2527 DPDLRVK
+2527 DPDLRVQ
-2534 DEDGN
+2534 DENGD
-2539 LVEFRVKDINDPTEN
+2539 LVEFRVKDINDPTEK
-2554 EIKAFATMSPAQK
+2554 EIKAFTTLSPAQK

-2583 IRTTLFNERQYRK
+2583 IKTTLFNERQYRK

-2616 YHEFEKCFFN
+2616 YNEFEKCFFN

-2665 KDANENGTG
+2665 EDPKLGGTG
-2674 IVKELNHAIGTI
+2674 IVAELNRAIGTI

-2694 ILRDRFV
+2694 MLRDRFV
-2701 RSHSTMYQIEPH
+2701 RSHSTMYQIETH
-2713 YVEKVDKTTT
+2713 RVEKNDKK
-2723 HDYLEQDGTITKK
+2723 Q
-2736 VGKYKDY
+2736 Y
-2743 ELNNGKTGQYIIN
+2743 ELYRMDHGIIHIEIQN
-2756 LNTNNEND
+2756 ADSTAR
-2764 KELAEKYGM
+2764 ELAEKYGM

-2789 KLRFSKDTILYKI
+2789 KLRFGKDTVLYKI
-2802 KEYYGEIIA
+2802 KEYYGEIVA
-2811 YPLNLLEENETDDW
+2811 YPLNTLEENETEDW

-2865 KKDSLASHKFVNKN
+2865 KKDSLANHRFVNKN
-2879 KTTRSTYATTFDI
+2879 ITTRSTYATTFDI

-2951 QIIKIDFKRYND
+2951 QIVKMDFKRYND

-3010 KDETQEEEIE
+3010 KDETQEEEVE
-3020 VVRHSSITELGTNS
+3020 VVKHSSVTELGTNS

-3040 RQSSEGDIEAGKALR
+3040 RQVSEGDIEAGKALH
-3055 RLHDKNIKAK
+3055 RLHEKDIKAK
-3065 DASVKLNLEE
+3065 DASVKLNLGE

-3095 KYFIQDETGTYHSV
+3095 KYFIQDETGAYHSV
-3109 NDPKTI
+3109 NDPETI
-3115 DLIRNNPDER
+3115 NLIRNNPDER
-3125 DRFLKT
+3125 ARFLKT

-3196 LVQKEYLS
+3196 LVQQDILS

-3233 TKEVMGGIRAK
+3233 TKEVMGDIRAK

-3253 EFKAKLNELKKA
+3253 EFKTKLNELKKA
-3265 AKDAGVTIDWK
+3265 AKDAGVIIDWK

-3282 GRFIQKYNQAFTE
+3282 GKFVQKYNQAFTE
-3295 KLEELSNAVN
+3295 KLEELRDAVYT
-3305 VAKAEYGEGSIEYL
+3305 AKAEHKEGSIEHL
-3319 NAKFEYDKWKLNHI
+3319 KAKFEYDKWKLNH
-3333 HRVLKDDYYQ
+3333 VNQQLKDDYYQ
-3343 RKLELEEA
+3343 RKLELEEH
-3351 MLKPFSEIYEAYHK
+3351 MLGDGTAENYGFPAIYEAYNK
-3365 LAARRREI
+3365 LTARRREI
-3373 LSHTVNG
+3373 LSHMVNG

-3406 DAATGTFTEKYSID
+3406 DAATGTFTEKYSVD

-3425 FTGKQKQ
+3425 FTGEQKLV
-3432 IYNIDAAIALKNYLT
+3432 YSIDAAAALKAHLA
-3447 SMKELNDEYYTHDA
+3447 SMKELRDEYYTHDA

-3471 NLDIITNYEMRDANG
+3471 NLDTISNYEMRDANG
-3486 RITTPMAELM
+3486 RITTPIAELM

-3525 DAFKGLREGKDG
+3525 NAFKVLREGKDG
-3537 RKTLGLLAKCKDA
+3537 RKTLGLLAKRKDA
-3550 YDTHGVIN
+3550 YDAHGVIN
-3558 AMLFDDDE
+3558 AMLFDDNE
-3566 IAKIKE
+3566 IDKIKK

-3591 INNAPTDSTQ
+3591 ISNAPTDSTQ
-3601 FKIEF
+3601 FKAAF
-3606 YTSMKSNGIPNQEYI
+3606 YDNMKSNGIPNEEYLK
-3621 RLVNEINSILAPYY
+3621 LVNDINSILASYY
-3635 ETTTRTLHTSEITE
+3635 ATESRTLHTSEITE
-3649 EDLQKL
+3649 KDLKTL
-3655 ADLYDTIEETKKTI
+3655 AELYDTIEETKKTI
-3669 DATNGRTV
+3669 DSTNGQTV
-3677 RQYIKSNVDFVV
+3677 RLYIKDNVDFVV

-3705 QRYLTLWQ
+3705 QRYFTLWQ

-3718 VEEDDSGNITVV
+3718 IEEDDSGNITVV

-3753 MVDKKKTDALNVV
+3753 MVDRKKTDALDIV

-3774 TEYYYKKYKEMRAK
+3774 TEYYYKKYREMKAK
-3788 TEAEFKAWYDANHIY
+3788 TKAEFNAWYEANHIY

-3817 SMEIEPMSDDGEH
+3817 RMEIEPMSDDGEH
-3830 EIAGMWVPAF
+3830 EAAGMWVPAF
-3840 NQLEIRPKDGK
+3840 NQLETRPKDGK
-3851 DKHGNLD
+3851 DKHGNPD
-3858 GSPDMTNPNYRH
+3858 GSPDMTNHNYRH
-3870 GMSNAAN
+3870 GISTAAN

-3884 FDDTLTPITHK
+3884 FDDTLTPATHK
-3895 NYSDEINYDNNTV
+3895 NYADGINYDNNAV
-3908 MNPYEQQISEYM
+3908 MNSYEQQVSEFM

-3938 KGYMPSRAKR
+3938 RGFMPSRAKR

-4001 IEINYKKPQRSE
+4001 IKIDYKKPQRSE

-4020 TTKYNKKLEEY
+4020 TAEYNAKLEKYNKD
-4031 NKNVKEAE
+4031 VKDAE

-4085 DKIDVYVKNEG
+4085 DKLDVYVKNEG
-4096 FNDLQRDGINS
+4096 FNDLQRDGVNS

-4159 FMMLNVTGGIANVT
+4159 FMMLNITGGIANVT

-4189 GKDTWAMGMN
+4189 DKKTWAMGIN

-4214 DTSSSVEGAIIKFMN
+4214 DTSSSVEGAIVKFMN

-4253 DLAFSP
+4253 DLTFSP

-4264 HFMQNSAMFSMMH
+4264 HFMQNGAMFSMMH

-4282 VNHDKKNNGRLSYY
+4282 VNHDKNTNGRLSYR
-4296 VMNEAEYMRDANERA
+4296 VMNEAEYIRDANERA

-4356 LNDQQKQEFIAKR
+4356 LNNQQKQEFIAKR

-4401 AFKNDSILA
+4401 AFKDDSILA

-4428 SVNKKIHGIYDRL
+4428 SVNKKIHGVYDRL

-4504 ATKLKAD
+4504 AAKLKAD
-4511 NNMSDSELQAI
+4511 NNMSDSELQAV
-4522 EGMQNLIR
+4522 EGMQSLIKN
-4530 DYVEFATHIKTNWN
+4530 YVEFATHIRTNWN

-4553 IKRALGDLAG
+4553 IKRAMGDLAG

-4578 DDDDDQG
+4578 GDNDDEG

-4604 YNPFGIVS
+4604 YNPFGFAS
-4612 EGQKLWSSPIA
+4612 EAKKLWSSPVA

-4666 LRRQIPM
+4666 IRRQIPM

-4678 MIERLERSNKYYKLG
+4678 MVERLERSNKYYKLG

-4698 IIPIKDIADWI
+4698 IIPVKDIADWI